1 MGRIK
6 GKLAA
11 NNHELLN
18 LSGLIEEV
26 SVSDVKYWVGF
37 NIVPGIGPARFQALL
52 DHFGDLEAAWKA
64 PAYELRQAGLDR
76 RSIDSLLE
84 TRNKISLDDEME
96 KIERAGVQILTWQDE
111 TYPPQLRHIHSP
123 PPVLYVKGE
132 LRPEDE
138 WAVAMVGTRRAT
150 VYGKEAV
157 RTLAGD
163 LARNGVTIVSGMARG
178 IDAQAHRVALAAG
191 GRTIAVFGS
200 GIDIIYPSEH
210 KKLAQA
216 IVENGALVTEYALG
230 TRPEGSNFPPRN
242 RIISGLS
249 LGVVIVE
256 AGERS
261 GALITADFAGEQG
274 RDVFAVPGN
283 IFHRGSKGTN
293 KLIQQGAKLVLSVE
307 DVLEELN
314 LTMISQQAE
323 VRAVIPENETESL
336 LLRHISYEPIHV
348 DEIGRQSGLSIVQ
361 VTSTLALMELKG
373 MVRQAG
379 GMNYVLAREGRVEYV
394 VD

>member
-1 MGRIK
+1 M
-6 GKLAA
+6 
-11 NNHELLN
+11 
-18 LSGLIEEV
+18 
-26 SVSDVKYWVGF
+26 SDVKYWVGF
-37 NIVPGIGPARFQALL
+37 NIVPGIGPARFRALL

-64 PAYELRQAGLDR
+64 PAYELKRAGLDR

-84 TRNKISLDDEME
+84 TRNRISLDGEME
-96 KIERAGVQILTWQDE
+96 KVERAGVQVLTWQDDA
-111 TYPPQLRHIHSP
+111 YPPQLRHIHSP

-138 WAVAMVGTRRAT
+138 WAMAMVGTRRAT
-150 VYGKEAV
+150 VYGKEAT
-157 RTLAGD
+157 RTLASD
-163 LARNGVTIVSGMARG
+163 LARNGVTIVSGLARG
-178 IDAQAHRVALAAG
+178 IDAQAHQAALQAG

-200 GIDIIYPSEH
+200 GIDSVYPPEH

-216 IVENGALVTEYALG
+216 IAESGALVSEYALG
-230 TRPEGSNFPPRN
+230 TPPEGSNFPPRN

-249 LGVVIVE
+249 LGVIIVE
-256 AGERS
+256 AGVTS
-261 GALITADFAGEQG
+261 GALITADYAAEQG
-274 RDVFAVPGN
+274 REVFAVPGN
-283 IFHRGSKGTN
+283 IFHRGSQGTN

-336 LLRHISYEPIHV
+336 LLKHISSEPVHV
-348 DEIGRQSGLSIVQ
+348 DEIGRQSGLSIAQ

-373 MVRQAG
+373 IVCQVG
-379 GMNYVLAREGRVEYV
+379 GMNYVLARESRVEYI

>member
-1 MGRIK
+1 
-6 GKLAA
+6 
-11 NNHELLN
+11 
-18 LSGLIEEV
+18 
-26 SVSDVKYWVGF
+26 VSDVKYWVGF
-37 NIVPGIGPARFQALL
+37 NIAPGIGPARFQALL
-52 DHFGDLEAAWKA
+52 DHFSDLEAAWKA
-64 PAYELRQAGLDR
+64 PAYELRQVGLDR
-76 RSIDSLLE
+76 RAIDSLLE
-84 TRNKISLDDEME
+84 TRSKISLDDEME
-96 KIERAGVQILTWQDE
+96 KIERAGVQVLTWQDDA
-111 TYPPQLRHIHSP
+111 YPPQLRHIHSP

-150 VYGKEAV
+150 VYGKEAT

-163 LARNGVTIVSGMARG
+163 LARNGVTIVSGLARG
-178 IDAQAHRVALAAG
+178 IDAQAHRVALEAG

-249 LGVVIVE
+249 LGVVVVE
-256 AGERS
+256 AGARS
-261 GALITADFAGEQG
+261 GALITADYAGEQG
-274 RDVFAVPGN
+274 REVFAVPGN
-283 IFHRGSKGTN
+283 IFHRGSEGTN

-323 VRAVIPENETESL
+323 VRAVVPENETESL
-336 LLRHISYEPIHV
+336 LLKHISSEPIHV

-373 MVRQAG
+373 MVRQVG
-379 GMNYVLAREGRVEYV
+379 GMNYVLARESRVEYV

>member
-1 MGRIK
+1 M
-6 GKLAA
+6 
-11 NNHELLN
+11 
-18 LSGLIEEV
+18 
-26 SVSDVKYWVGF
+26 SDVKYWVGF

-52 DHFGDLEAAWKA
+52 DHFGDLEAAWEA
-64 PAYELRQAGLDR
+64 PVYELRRAGLDR

-84 TRNKISLDDEME
+84 TRSKISLDGEME
-96 KIERAGVQILTWQDE
+96 KIERAGVQVLTRQDE

-138 WAVAMVGTRRAT
+138 WAVAVVGTRRAT
-150 VYGKEAV
+150 VYGKEAT
-157 RTLAGD
+157 RTLASD
-163 LARNGVTIVSGMARG
+163 LARNGVTIVSGLARG
-178 IDAQAHRVALAAG
+178 IDAQAHRAALEAR

-200 GIDIIYPSEH
+200 GIDIIYPPEH

-230 TRPEGSNFPPRN
+230 TPPEGSNFPPRN

-256 AGERS
+256 AGVTS
-261 GALITADFAGEQG
+261 GALITADYAAEQG

-283 IFHRGSKGTN
+283 IFHRGSQGTN
-293 KLIQQGAKLVLSVE
+293 RLIQQGAKLVLSVE

-323 VRAVIPENETESL
+323 VRAVIPQNETESL
-336 LLRHISYEPIHV
+336 LLKHISYEPIHV
-348 DEIGRQSGLSIVQ
+348 DEIGRQSGLPIVQ
-361 VTSTLALMELKG
+361 VTSTLAMMELKG
-373 MVRQAG
+373 MVRQVG